1 MEEKK
6 YEPIFSKLK
15 PSLAMEE
22 LPKVTCEPVLGGC
35 GWMLKNTL
43 SQAECQAVI
52 RVTEEE
58 GYEDAEKYC
67 FLYVNRINDRLMSDD
82 PQFAQFLWERVKTF
96 VPEQMD
102 AFNRSWRVSTLN
114 TRFRICRYRGGCGH
128 HFGAHCDGI
137 YPESEDRMS
146 LLTCMIYLNDASE
159 FEGGF
164 TNFLQFG
171 TKEVTL
177 SIRPEPGL
185 CVIFRQ
191 KEQEHCY
198 HEGTKVMSGLKYI
211 LRTDI
216 MYDAIT
222 PKK

>member
-1 MEEKK
+1 
-6 YEPIFSKLK
+6 
-15 PSLAMEE
+15 
-22 LPKVTCEPVLGGC
+22 
-35 GWMLKNTL
+35 
-43 SQAECQAVI
+43 
-52 RVTEEE
+52 
-58 GYEDAEKYC
+58 
-67 FLYVNRINDRLMSDD
+67 
-82 PQFAQFLWERVKTF
+82 
-96 VPEQMD
+96 
-102 AFNRSWRVSTLN
+102 
-114 TRFRICRYRGGCGH
+114 
-128 HFGAHCDGI
+128 
-137 YPESEDRMS
+137 MS